1 MPLESARR
9 FWTQNSRLRRAA
21 SAEKEPARHKK
32 PDCTFMQSGSSP
44 GVARKSRP
52 CASIEAYGR
61 ACAKV
66 SEKIDYDEKNREG
79 MAAMQMLHCTILTI
93 GLYLRVGR
101 SNRGLDHGVLYRN
114 VRPAA
119 AAGTSALSLGTGV
132 AAFDEQCRP
141 RRHRHQARRF
151 SARRPRNVHS
161 LDASREM
168 SRTDPGHLEMPAPQ
182 RDPKNV
188 ALPSGTPLW
197 RRMS

>member
-21 SAEKEPARHKK
+21 SAEKEPARHRK

-119 AAGTSALSLGTGV
+119 AAGTSEIPLGTRT
-132 AAFDEQCRP
+132 ASFDEQCRP
-141 RRHRHQARRF
+141 RRHRRQAGRLPAHR
-151 SARRPRNVHS
+151 ARNVHS
-161 LDASREM
+161 LNTRDEGFPSSAGKP
-168 SRTDPGHLEMPAPQ
+168 DGYQ
-182 RDPKNV
+182 RPRKV
-188 ALPSGTPLW
+188 ALLSGTPLW